1 MSKKKSV
8 YMVRKQKIWMILLI
22 SEVAVLANNNI
33 CQLAVADNIRSF
45 LAHYST
51 FCAISNQQ
59 FCLYYILIVVCNITE
74 GKDHPVAQGRQN
86 SPKKERFGVFRADNY
101 PAK

>member
-22 SEVAVLANNNI
+22 GEVAVLANNKGPVI

-45 LAHYST
+45 LVHYST
-51 FCAISNQQ
+51 FCAISNQH

-74 GKDHPVAQGRQN
+74 GEDHPVAQGRQN
-86 SPKKERFGVFRADNY
+86 SPKK
-101 PAK
+101 